1 MRYSLTDAEKEND
14 RTTKHPRDHVCH
26 MKGGMLVKN
35 GGPLLVK
42 TDTLALGYAS
52 PLEDEDRQG
61 GAEKARADRC
71 GRATLI
77 RTNHRFH
84 GRSPSWV
91 APLKIKSNVSG
102 WNP

>member
-42 TDTLALGYAS
+42 TDS
-52 PLEDEDRQG
+52 D
-61 GAEKARADRC
+61 
-71 GRATLI
+71 
-77 RTNHRFH
+77 
-84 GRSPSWV
+84 
-91 APLKIKSNVSG
+91 SG
-102 WNP
+102 SLSGN

>member
-42 TDTLALGYAS
+42 TDTNGSKLLTEYKRS
-52 PLEDEDRQG
+52 ER
-61 GAEKARADRC
+61 GAR
-71 GRATLI
+71 G
-77 RTNHRFH
+77 
-84 GRSPSWV
+84 
-91 APLKIKSNVSG
+91 
-102 WNP
+102 